1 MQIATSYMIVDA
13 KIEDRP
19 VKGYVYRLRKK
30 PAKDAVVIKSACGLG
45 YMMDISSRCAWVIP

>member
-30 PAKDAVVIKSACGLG
+30 PAKDAVFIKSACALG
-45 YMMDISSRCAWVIP
+45 YMMDI